1 MVLST
6 SRILGVKDLGAEME
20 LQLPLEVASE
30 FPPEIF
36 ARHRHRHFENLVSRK
51 MQSLCN
57 PKIFYCPSVSLYHSL
72 PVCLNINHYH
82 TTLHHPRPT
91 PLPHCTACLF
101 LSSVRACKVQVG
113 QARPGQAVS
122 VSVTMW
128 CCTGW
133 ADSPVNPTITYI
145 SIRQP

>member
-1 MVLST
+1 MGVQNFRLFKKNSDNPNQLESIFPVKLRVVLST

-57 PKIFYCPSVSLYHSL
+57 PKIFYCLYVSLPCLSKYQSL
-72 PVCLNINHYH
+72 P
-82 TTLHHPRPT
+82 HHPRPI
-91 PLPHCTACLF
+91 PLPHCTACLS
-101 LSSVRACKVQVG
+101 LSSVRACKVQNIE
-113 QARPGQAVS
+113 
-122 VSVTMW
+122 
-128 CCTGW
+128 TG
-133 ADSPVNPTITYI
+133 
-145 SIRQP
+145 R